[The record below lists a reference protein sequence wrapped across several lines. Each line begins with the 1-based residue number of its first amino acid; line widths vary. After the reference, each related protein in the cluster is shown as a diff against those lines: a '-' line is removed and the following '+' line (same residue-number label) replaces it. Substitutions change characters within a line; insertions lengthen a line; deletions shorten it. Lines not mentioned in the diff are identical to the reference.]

1 MTDKPNR
8 ATLYRMV
15 LPDHVCPFGE
25 RAKAMLQEHGFEV
38 DDCVLTSRDQVDSF
52 MAEHGLATTP
62 LVVIAGEVIGGSEEL
77 AAFLRGRTDHGASA
91 AEAGAFDF

>member
-1 MTDKPNR
+1 MPSTPNS

-25 RAKAMLQEHGFEV
+25 RAKAMLLEHGYEV
-38 DDCVLTSRDQVDSF
+38 DDRLLTSRDRVDSF

-77 AAFLRGRTDHGASA
+77 AAFLRDRAGHGTPAT
-91 AEAGAFDF
+91 EAGAFDF